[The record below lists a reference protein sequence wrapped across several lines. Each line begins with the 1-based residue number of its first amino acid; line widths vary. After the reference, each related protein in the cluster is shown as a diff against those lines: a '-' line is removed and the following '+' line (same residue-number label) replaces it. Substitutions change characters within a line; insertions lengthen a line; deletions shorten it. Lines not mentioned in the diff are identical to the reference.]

1 MAVRILV
8 VDDSAFMRKI
18 LSAQINNI
26 DGFEV
31 VATAVN
37 GETALQKLAIYQ
49 PDAITLD
56 VEMPGMNGLET
67 VRRIRE
73 KSDVPV
79 FMLSSLQG
87 KDITIQALE
96 SGATDFIEKP
106 KNLRENPDS
115 FQKELASHIRA
126 IFQKKESQTE
136 PIRPIKKV
144 CIDNKRFKAVVIGA
158 STGGPRALL
167 EVISKLPKDLAVP
180 VFIVQHMPEGFTNSF
195 AQRLNQNAPVPVKEA
210 EQGEKIIPGTVYLAP
225 GNYHMSLA
233 NDGIVLTQSQ
243 KVNGV
248 RPAVD
253 ILFHSAAY
261 KYNKQLLAI
270 IMTGMGKDGT
280 LGMEVVKA
288 KGGCTVA
295 QNEASCVVYGMPGN
309 AVKAGVVD
317 VISDLD
323 EMTKILN
330 DIER

>member
-1 MAVRILV
+1 MAIRILV

-18 LSAQINNI
+18 LSAQINSI
-26 DGFEV
+26 EGFEV

-37 GETALQKLAIYQ
+37 GETAIQKIAIFK

-73 KSDVPV
+73 TSNIPV

-106 KNLRENPDS
+106 KNIRDNPDS
-115 FQKELASHIRA
+115 FKKELASHIRA
-126 IFQKKESQTE
+126 VFQKKELKIE
-136 PIRPIKKV
+136 PVRPIKKV
-144 CIDNKRFKAVVIGA
+144 SIENRRFKAVVIGA

-167 EVISKLPKDLAVP
+167 EVIRKLPKNLAVP
-180 VFIVQHMPEGFTNSF
+180 VFIVQHMPEGFTSSF
-195 AQRLNQNAPVPVKEA
+195 AERLNQNTAVPVKEA
-210 EQGEKIIPGTVYLAP
+210 EHREKIVPGTVYLAP
-225 GNYHMSLA
+225 GNYHMALE
-233 NDGIVLTQSQ
+233 NDEIILTQTE

-253 ILFHSAAY
+253 ILFHSAAQ
-261 KYNKQLLAI
+261 KYADNLLAI
-270 IMTGMGKDGT
+270 VMTGMGKDGT
-280 LGMEVVKA
+280 AGMEVVKA

-295 QNEASCVVYGMPGN
+295 QSEASCVVYGMPGH

-317 VISDLD
+317 VISDLND
-323 EMTKILN
+323 ITKILN